1 MKITKTQLKKIIK
14 EELGRV
20 LKEENLAGLA
30 SSALE
35 KVPDE
40 QGTEYKVVKKILSQL
55 ANEPSEENMRR
66 LINLAGTGRSF
77 MLKKDDGKIVDVS
90 FTARVLGYP
99 LLNAAASQLGSNHP
113 IFKTPK
119 GRSTKN
125 YIDRLA
131 T

>member
-20 LKEENLAGLA
+20 LKEEDLAGLA

-40 QGTEYKVVKKILSQL
+40 QGTEYKVVKNILNQL
-55 ANEPSEENMRR
+55 ANEPSEENMLR

-77 MLKKDDGKIVDVS
+77 MLQKDDGKIVDVS
-90 FTARVLGYP
+90 LTARVLGYP
-99 LLNAAASQLGSNHP
+99 LLNAAASQLGFDHA

-125 YIDRLA
+125 YIERLA